1 MTDETIR
8 IGFVGAGD
16 NTRVRHIPG
25 FRRQEGVE
33 LVSVCN
39 RSRESSQRISDE
51 FDIPVVYDNW
61 LDLVQADDTNAICIG
76 TWPYTHRTMVLA
88 ALEANKHVQVEARLS
103 MNAPEAYEM
112 LAASQAKPHLI
123 TQVIPAPHT
132 LMVDNMIRDLIAD
145 GYIGDLLSMDMR
157 SSSPYRTK
165 SQMLDGGFIDRSAP
179 IEWRQDRDLSGN
191 NIMHMGIWY
200 ESVMRWI
207 GHVSSVLAQTRV
219 NVPMRPNTDGTP
231 AFISIPD
238 QVEILCDTYS
248 GALVHIQFSDVF
260 GLAAPSQ
267 IWFYGT
273 EGTICLD
280 GEKMTLTGGRKGD
293 DKLSPIEVPP
303 EKVKVER
310 MEEEFINAIR
320 GLEPITHTSFE
331 FAVKYVEFT
340 EAVKISAQTGQ
351 KIHLPL

>member
-1 MTDETIR
+1 MADETIR

-25 FRRQEGVE
+25 FQKMPNVE

-39 RSRESSQRISDE
+39 RSRESSQRVADE

-61 LDLVQADDTNAICIG
+61 VDLVQADDTNAICIG
-76 TWPYTHRTMVLA
+76 TWPYMHRTMVLA

-112 LAASQAKPHLI
+112 LAASQAKPRLV

-132 LMVDNMIRDLIAD
+132 LMVDNMIRDLIFD
-145 GYIGDLLSMDMR
+145 GYIGKLMSMDM
-157 SSSPYRTK
+157 SV
-165 SQMLDGGFIDRSAP
+165 LHGGFADPSAP
-179 IEWRQDRDLSGN
+179 IQWRQDRDLSGN

-200 ESVMRWI
+200 ECVMRWI
-207 GHVSSVLAQTRV
+207 GHVSSVMAQSRV
-219 NVPMRPNTDGTP
+219 NVPVRPNADGTP
-231 AFISIPD
+231 AFVTIPD
-238 QVEILCDTYS
+238 HVEILCDTHS
-248 GALVHIQFSDVF
+248 GALLHIKFADVF
-260 GLAAPSQ
+260 GHAPQ
-267 IWFYGT
+267 DAVWFYGT
-273 EGTICLD
+273 EGTIRLD
-280 GEKMTLTGGRKGD
+280 GINMTLSGGRKGD

-340 EAVKISAQTGQ
+340 EAVRRSSQTGQ
-351 KIHLPL
+351 KVYLPL